1 MIAEHTINNNKRT
14 DTGEIIVT
22 LFELCNLNCLFCNQ
36 DHDSI
41 LGVDTVIDKVEQ
53 IKQAIAE
60 LQKNKNKKSFSV
72 NIMGGE
78 IFDDRL
84 DDSVFD
90 DYRLLVKLIKEY
102 ASDQS
107 INIDVRFVTNFVWT
121 KHNRVRELVKDTDCW
136 IGTSYDPAGRFNKET
151 FEIFQTNVTGFTDRI
166 NSINV
171 IMTKQNID
179 RFMKNQVPF
188 FDYLYTHFDVYFDH
202 YTPERNVN
210 VLLPT
215 DVELRDFNIHIL
227 DNWPNCY
234 PFKNYKLKQ
243 KNNMTCMDT
252 YTIMPNGSFGRC
264 DILLTSSLPKNVI
277 PIKIVPMTKQALE
290 EKWFSDYNCLECHHF
305 ERCALGCFLSNH
317 IKDARTQT
325 ECWLKEVYDYIDS
338 K

>member
-14 DTGEIIVT
+14 DAGEIIVT
-22 LFELCNLNCLFCNQ
+22 LFELCNLSCLFCNQ
-36 DHDSI
+36 DHTSM
-41 LGVDTVIDKVEQ
+41 LGIDIVIDKIEQ

-84 DDSVFD
+84 DDSVFN

-102 ASDQS
+102 AISQS
-107 INIDVRFVTNFVWT
+107 IDIEVRFVTNFIWK
-121 KHNRVRELVKDTDCW
+121 KHNRVRELVNDTNCW

-151 FEIFQTNVTGFTDRI
+151 FEIFQNNVTEFTDRI

-179 RFMKNQVPF
+179 RFIKNQIPF
-188 FDYLYTHFDVYFDH
+188 FDYIYNHFDIYFDY

-210 VLLPT
+210 ILLPT

-252 YTIMPNGSFGRC
+252 YTIMPTGSYGKC

-277 PIKIVPMTKQALE
+277 PIKIVPVTKQELE

-305 ERCALGCFLSNH
+305 ERCSLGCFLSNH

-325 ECWLKEVYDYIDS
+325 DCWLKEVYDYVDS